1 MNIIVKPHGNDLCY
15 CRPDTTWEREN
26 KDFYVPEGICGI
38 HWAPVLF
45 VRISKAGKC
54 IGKKFAS
61 RYYDS
66 FGYGALMYC
75 VADGNTNVAFT
86 SCADHTSLLPAPSH
100 SMEELDNEANVF
112 EVKKNDEFL
121 FGFPKINYARMVP
134 SGGELLKEMIEDAI
148 CNASKLTSLRIGDYM
163 AVELTP
169 LCPLAGREE
178 GEASFKATF
187 CGNVLYDIKLI
198 F

>member
-1 MNIIVKPHGNDLCY
+1 MNIIVKPSGSDLCY

-26 KDFYVPEGICGI
+26 KDFYVPEGINEL

-61 RYYDS
+61 RYYDAFS
-66 FGYGALMYC
+66 YGALMYC
-75 VADGNTNVAFT
+75 MAGDGHDLAFA
-86 SCADHTSLLPAPSH
+86 SCVDHTSLLPAPSH
-100 SMEELDNEANVF
+100 SVEELDNEANAF
-112 EVKKNDEFL
+112 EVHKNNEL
-121 FGFPKINYARMVP
+121 IFGFPKINYARTESAEEGQLKDMV
-134 SGGELLKEMIEDAI
+134 EDAI
-148 CNASKLTSLRIGDYM
+148 CKASRLTSLRIGDYM

-169 LCPLAGREE
+169 VCHLASREE
-178 GEASFKATF
+178 GEISFKAAF
-187 CGNVLYDIKLI
+187 CGNSLYDLKLI

>member
-1 MNIIVKPHGNDLCY
+1 MNIIVKPHGSDLCY

-26 KDFYVPEGICGI
+26 KDFYVPEGIGQI

-66 FGYGALMYC
+66 FSYGALLYC
-75 VADGNTNVAFT
+75 VADGDMNVAFS
-86 SCADHTSLLPAPSH
+86 SCADHSSYLPMPLYETAVLNT
-100 SMEELDNEANVF
+100 EENTFELYRADEKIYEA
-112 EVKKNDEFL
+112 
-121 FGFPKINYARMVP
+121 AC
-134 SGGELLKEMIEDAI
+134 GENLKAALEEAI
-148 CNASKLTSLRIGDYM
+148 CKASTLTSLRIGDYV
-163 AVELTP
+163 AIELTASQP
-169 LCPLAGREE
+169 LCTKEAGNTKIK
-178 GEASFKATF
+178 ASFCEKETISV
-187 CGNVLYDIKLI
+187 NII